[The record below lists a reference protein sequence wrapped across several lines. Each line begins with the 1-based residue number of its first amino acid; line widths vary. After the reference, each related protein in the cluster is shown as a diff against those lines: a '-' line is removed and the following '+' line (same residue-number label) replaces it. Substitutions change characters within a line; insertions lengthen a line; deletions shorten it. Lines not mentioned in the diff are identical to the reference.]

1 MITGKQTFI
10 LILSGLGIGFGSY
23 FLLRKSNTQLK
34 REILQNVPDRDKV
47 QFASILDQMT
57 RQELMD
63 TAEIMQYAPENTPKS
78 ITDKIDPLLKVRLAA
93 ISKKYNIFT

>member
-10 LILSGLGIGFGSY
+10 LILSGLGIGIGSY

-34 REILQNVPDRDKV
+34 REILQKVPDEDKFD
-47 QFASILDQMT
+47 FASILDQMT

-63 TAEIMQYAPENTPKS
+63 TAQIMQYTESTPKR
-78 ITDKIDPLLKVRLAA
+78 ITDKIDPLLKVRIAA

>member
-10 LILSGLGIGFGSY
+10 LILSGLGIGIGSY
-23 FLLRKSNTQLK
+23 FLFRKSNTQLK
-34 REILQNVPDRDKV
+34 REILQEVPDADKV
-47 QFASILDQMT
+47 QFAAILDQMT

-63 TAEIMQYAPENTPKS
+63 TAQIMQYTESTLKS
-78 ITDKIDPLLKVRLAA
+78 ITDKIDPLLKVRVAT

>member
-10 LILSGLGIGFGSY
+10 LILSGLGIGIGSY
-23 FLLRKSNTQLK
+23 FLFRKSNTQLK
-34 REILQNVPDRDKV
+34 REILQKVPDADKV
-47 QFASILDQMT
+47 QFAAILDQMT

-63 TAEIMQYAPENTPKS
+63 TAQIMQYTESTPKS
-78 ITDKIDPLLKVRLAA
+78 ITDKIDPLLKVRVAA

>member
-10 LILSGLGIGFGSY
+10 LILSGLSIGIGSY
-23 FLLRKSNTQLK
+23 FLFRKSNTQLK
-34 REILQNVPDRDKV
+34 REILQKVPDADKV
-47 QFASILDQMT
+47 QFAAILDQMT

-63 TAEIMQYAPENTPKS
+63 TAQIMQYTESTPKS
-78 ITDKIDPLLKVRLAA
+78 ITDKIDPLLKVRVAA

>member
-10 LILSGLGIGFGSY
+10 LFLSGLGIGIGSY
-23 FLLRKSNTQLK
+23 FLFRRSNTQLK
-34 REILQNVPDRDKV
+34 REILQKVPDQDKF
-47 QFASILDQMT
+47 QFASILDLMT
-57 RQELMD
+57 RQELLD
-63 TAEIMQYAPENTPKS
+63 TAQIMQYSESTPKS